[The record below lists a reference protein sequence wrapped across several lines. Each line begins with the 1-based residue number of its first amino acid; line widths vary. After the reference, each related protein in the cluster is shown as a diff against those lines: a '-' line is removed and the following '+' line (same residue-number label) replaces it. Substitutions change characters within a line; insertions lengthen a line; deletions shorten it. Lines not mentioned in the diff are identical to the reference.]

1 MKKCIVT
8 GGLGFIGSHLV
19 EKLVD
24 LKYKVIVIDNCI
36 NGKISNISNVQNK
49 VKIFKNDISKKG
61 DWQNAFKNAD
71 VVFHLAALADIVP
84 SINNP
89 LLYFNTNVKGTLN
102 VLEYSK
108 KYKIKKFIY
117 AASSSCYG
125 IPKKYPT
132 DENEKLDPKYP
143 YSLTK
148 KIGED
153 LVLHWGNVFKLNV
166 TSLRFFNIYGIR
178 SRTTGSYGAMFGVF
192 LAQKINNKNYT
203 VVGNG
208 RQKRDFIYISDVVEA
223 ILKSSRLKKKNLV
236 LNIGSGKCYSINYIV
251 KLLGGKKTYLP
262 KRPGEPDITWSNI
275 KKAKKILNW
284 KPKVTIEDGVKI
296 LLKNINLWNNAPLW
310 SKDKIKIATKDW
322 FKYLK

>member
-1 MKKCIVT
+1 M
-8 GGLGFIGSHLV
+8 
-19 EKLVD
+19 
-24 LKYKVIVIDNCI
+24 
-36 NGKISNISNVQNK
+36 
-49 VKIFKNDISKKG
+49 
-61 DWQNAFKNAD
+61 
-71 VVFHLAALADIVP
+71 
-84 SINNP
+84 
-89 LLYFNTNVKGTLN
+89 
-102 VLEYSK
+102 
-108 KYKIKKFIY
+108 
-117 AASSSCYG
+117 
-125 IPKKYPT
+125 
-132 DENEKLDPKYP
+132 
-143 YSLTK
+143 
-148 KIGED
+148 
-153 LVLHWGNVFKLNV
+153 VLHWGNVFKLNV

-284 KPKVTIEDGVKI
+284 KPNFSGKKNFYKGIYKTCEWFEKNKKNSSYKSTEYTI
-296 LLKNINLWNNAPLW
+296 
-310 SKDKIKIATKDW
+310 
-322 FKYLK
+322 

>member
-148 KIGED
+148 KN
-153 LVLHWGNVFKLNV
+153 WR
-166 TSLRFFNIYGIR
+166 RFGI
-178 SRTTGSYGAMFGVF
+178 A
-192 LAQKINNKNYT
+192 
-203 VVGNG
+203 
-208 RQKRDFIYISDVVEA
+208 
-223 ILKSSRLKKKNLV
+223 
-236 LNIGSGKCYSINYIV
+236 
-251 KLLGGKKTYLP
+251 LGQC
-262 KRPGEPDITWSNI
+262 I
-275 KKAKKILNW
+275 
-284 KPKVTIEDGVKI
+284 
-296 LLKNINLWNNAPLW
+296 
-310 SKDKIKIATKDW
+310 
-322 FKYLK
+322 